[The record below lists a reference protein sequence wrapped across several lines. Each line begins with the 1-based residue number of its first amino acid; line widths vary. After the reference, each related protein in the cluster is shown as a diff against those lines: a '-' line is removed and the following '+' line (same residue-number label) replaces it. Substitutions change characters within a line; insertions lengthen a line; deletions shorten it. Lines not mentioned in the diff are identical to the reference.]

1 MTEAYEEVKK
11 RIYRLLEEI
20 PPDAVTEKYVASSLR
35 DYTQALLNIEKLMK
49 GGEAWHCQ
57 Y

>member
-49 GGEAWHCQ
+49 GDKTWEP
-57 Y
+57 

>member
-20 PPDAVTEKYVASSLR
+20 PSDFVTEKYVASSLR
-35 DYTQALLNIEKLMK
+35 DYTQALLNIEKLTK
-49 GGEAWHCQ
+49 GDKTWEP
-57 Y
+57 